1 MGQSGSSED
10 KNKNQFI
17 VYDHESEHSGSFQLQ
32 MSELLLW
39 NREEC
44 TNNLRGL
51 PKSSLLFSLS
61 LFLYLESGEN
71 GLNTL

>member
-32 MSELLLW
+32 MSELLFW
-39 NREEC
+39 NEGGMYS
-44 TNNLRGL
+44 LSGL
-51 PKSSLLFSLS
+51 PKSSLLLSLS